1 MRNHII
7 IKKGENIPSRKSI
20 KFTEKQT
27 PRQDVIQLRFFYN
40 NEEHGFL
47 NNNLLTTYMVSIPHV
62 KEEQWTFALQFYLD
76 QNGLPH
82 LDKASINEVYYE
94 EVPVKA
100 TTTTP
105 TPTNPPAET
114 KTEGQTENP
123 TEQPKPEEK
132 KTEKVKKER
141 STLCIVKLVE
151 CLVGVPQ
158 SILDQI
164 TQKEANQENDDR
176 LLTAAIN
183 KRNEVENFIYST
195 RSKLEGELGA
205 NTTNEEKE
213 LLLSLM
219 QKMEDWL
226 YSGDEEVYN
235 KSVLEG
241 KGKELAELGQR
252 IYKRNHDWCRLSDSL
267 DKLEGVINLRV
278 KNLQENSPQSSF
290 LTTADKDELSKLIIN
305 SNNILNEGRTTFTK
319 FPKFGDAPVRYEDV
333 DKASEEFVKVK

>member
-1 MRNHII
+1 
-7 IKKGENIPSRKSI
+7 
-20 KFTEKQT
+20 
-27 PRQDVIQLRFFYN
+27 VIQLRFFYS

-47 NNNLLTTYMVSIPHV
+47 NNNLLSTYMVSIPHV

-82 LDKASINEVYYE
+82 LDKASINEAYYE
-94 EVPVKA
+94 EVPVKTP

-105 TPTNPPAET
+105 TNPPTEN
-114 KTEGQTENP
+114 KTEGQTENAP
-123 TEQPKPEEK
+123 EQPKPEEK
-132 KTEKVKKER
+132 KTEKVKKEK

-151 CLVGVPQ
+151 CLFGLPQ
-158 SILDQI
+158 SVLDQI

-195 RSKLEGELGA
+195 RSKLEGEMGSFV
-205 NTTNEEKE
+205 TNEEKE

-235 KSVLEG
+235 KSVLET
-241 KGKELAELGQR
+241 KGKDLAELGQK
-252 IYKRNHDWCRLSDSL
+252 IYKRHHDWCRLSESL

-278 KNLQENSPQSSF
+278 KNLQENSPQTSF
-290 LTTADKDELSKLIIN
+290 LTASDKDELSKLIVQY
-305 SNNILNEGRTTFTK
+305 NNLLNEGRTSYTK
-319 FPKFGDAPVRYEDV
+319 FPKFGEAPARYEDV
-333 DKASEEFVKVK
+333 DKASEEFVKVNTLTYF